1 MFRRTKVGIALM
13 LSVAALTMG
22 SCRGAQQPAAAKSE
36 PGKAVAFKAARLIVE
51 INDTDGDAGLQLFL
65 DHEPWSS
72 VALFHQDGTK
82 IMDVTNQGVLKD
94 YGLTELFSESSEPP
108 FETFPL
114 SKFKEL
120 FPAGSYRLTGTT
132 IEGERI
138 ESTVTLSHAFPDGP
152 KITSPAE
159 DSRVPVNGLVVKW
172 DAVADPAGSKIAG
185 YQVLVVREKPT
196 VRTFS
201 ADLSASARQLTIPI
215 EFLEPKTEYKI
226 EVLAVAENGNQTLSE
241 IAFKTS

>member
-1 MFRRTKVGIALM
+1 MFSRTKIGIALV
-13 LSVAALTMG
+13 LCIALLTMG
-22 SCRGAQQPAAAKSE
+22 SCSNAQQPAAAKSE

-72 VALFHQDGTK
+72 VALFHPDGTK
-82 IMDVTNQGVLKD
+82 IMEVNNQGVLKD

-114 SKFKEL
+114 SKFKGL

-132 IEGERI
+132 IEGEKI

-152 KITSPAE
+152 KITSPTE
-159 DSRVPVNGLVVKW
+159 DSRVPANGLVVKW
-172 DAVADPAGSKIAG
+172 EAVADPEGSKIAG
-185 YQVLVVREKPT
+185 YQVLVVREKPS
-196 VRTFS
+196 VRT
-201 ADLSASARQLTIPI
+201 LSVELAASARQLTIPV
-215 EFLEPKTEYKI
+215 EFLESNTEYKI

-241 IAFKTS
+241 IAFKII